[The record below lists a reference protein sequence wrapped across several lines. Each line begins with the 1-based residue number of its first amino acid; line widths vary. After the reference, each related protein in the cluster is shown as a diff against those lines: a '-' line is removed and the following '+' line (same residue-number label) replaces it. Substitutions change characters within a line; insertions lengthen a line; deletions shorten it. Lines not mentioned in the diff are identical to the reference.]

1 MILDNIHNHF
11 ENLVYEEIQ
20 RYQTKQGRTFSDHA
34 LEDVACLALNHLPA
48 RYVRHS
54 VDIAF
59 YLTPKEHAD
68 MDQQIHD
75 AVAAAF
81 DLVVLHPHQD

>member
-1 MILDNIHNHF
+1 MILDNIHNHY
-11 ENLVYEEIQ
+11 ERLVFDEIQ
-20 RYQTKQGRTFSDHA
+20 RYQAEKGKTFDEGV

-59 YLTPKEHAD
+59 YLTPQEHAD
-68 MDQQIHD
+68 MDQQVSD
-75 AVAAAF
+75 AVKAAF
-81 DLVVLHPHQD
+81 DLVMLHPHRD

>member
-1 MILDNIHNHF
+1 MILDSIHNHY
-11 ENLVYEEIQ
+11 ERLVFDEIL
-20 RYQTKQGRTFSDHA
+20 RYQKEQDKTFSEQL

-59 YLTPKEHAD
+59 YLTTKEHAE
-68 MDQQIHD
+68 MDQDVHD
-75 AVAAAF
+75 AVNAAF
-81 DLVVLHPHQD
+81 ELVRLHPNRE